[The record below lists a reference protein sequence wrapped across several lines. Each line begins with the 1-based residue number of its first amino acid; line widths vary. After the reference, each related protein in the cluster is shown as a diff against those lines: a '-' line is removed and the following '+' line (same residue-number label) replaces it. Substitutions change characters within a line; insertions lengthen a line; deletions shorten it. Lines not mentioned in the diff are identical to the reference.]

1 MYLIVAVNKQNVIG
15 FNNTIPWYIPE
26 DLQNFKRLTNNHII
40 VMGRKTFESFPNGPL
55 KNRIHVVITNQTE
68 YSESNNEKI
77 YYCNFEKSLIL
88 LEQLKHHTKK
98 DIFIIGGS
106 QIYRKYFPYCTKFYI
121 TVVENDTI
129 GDVYFPFELSIF
141 HESRFVKKE
150 DEVMTSVKNISYRN
164 LLFER

>member
-1 MYLIVAVNKQNVIG
+1 M
-15 FNNTIPWYIPE
+15 
-26 DLQNFKRLTNNHII
+26 
-40 VMGRKTFESFPNGPL
+40 
-55 KNRIHVVITNQTE
+55 
-68 YSESNNEKI
+68 
-77 YYCNFEKSLIL
+77 
-88 LEQLKHHTKK
+88 
-98 DIFIIGGS
+98 
-106 QIYRKYFPYCTKFYI
+106 KYFPYCTKFYI